1 MSNKIAN
8 EYRSTMNR
16 DVLLSWSE
24 DAIEELKLKLT
35 DNNADHE
42 KINSLISEFRPTIP
56 EEVNHL
62 WAEDVVDV
70 LNNN

>member
-8 EYRSTMNR
+8 EYRPTMSH

-24 DAIEELKLKLT
+24 DAIKELKLKLSES
-35 DNNADHE
+35 NVDHE

-62 WAEDVVDV
+62 WAEDVLDV

>member
-8 EYRSTMNR
+8 EYRPTMNR
-16 DVLLSWSE
+16 DVLLSWSK
-24 DAIEELKLKLT
+24 DAIEELKLKLSES
-35 DNNADHE
+35 NANHE

-70 LNNN
+70 LDNN